1 MKRSNA
7 DEQRYQSLLA
17 GVISSAMT
25 QVDEAAIKA
34 AIVKQQVHDVWL
46 AMSPKTKTVKSI
58 AESTRMSLQH
68 RRHIR
73 FHPEMGRVL
82 QLYWKNFEFTVSHI
96 TIKQFVNVAV
106 KIGKVLSP
114 FFNYGDYFIRL
125 EKDLKRNPEH
135 ARKKLVS
142 QDWMFNFL
150 FEVADIT
157 CLSVHPLT
165 YSRVL
170 EQIFEQI
177 ALPERKKGERRGWR
191 KLKDV
196 KFDPDS
202 LATGRNFSKREEV
215 LDVCKMAWKDRLDRL
230 TLKWAVTSMW
240 ISLMKLIESYSGS
253 DKEAIVLLWE
263 QLGFGLPRDYYNK
276 NNINNGKKK
285 EQSNDGGGDGDDD
298 DDENGS
304 REEGR
309 GWGGEVEMIH
319 SSSRSSNHNKNF
331 KSRISS
337 NKYQSSGKVLLKNN
351 EIRLR
356 IGEKQQQQQQKKNMF
371 KSPAL
376 PPRHSSSSNSNSSSS
391 SSSSSSSGSSSSSSS
406 SSGGGICATK
416 PGALS
421 SSYHHATRITHVT
434 RARVL
439 LQDMKVRSRLRNFL
453 SLAGSFET
461 VYLDSLIQRFESS
474 PSSSSLLGPS
484 HSAKLHTRLQ
494 ITRSKQISPR
504 TRMMRMKE
512 ESTPSLSQWNYRGRC
527 RQSMGGGGGRGGTR
541 AKSDSSSTNTGF
553 SSIAAKRNSSRLIQ
567 IRRINVSSSSS
578 VSPRLLGSRVLARYG
593 ATAGQTMKIK
603 SARGRFTSTLSAAS
617 PPSSQTQYNHHRHYD
632 RDQRSAQDREHEVL
646 RSRIIS
652 NLRLDT
658 NAAKQHRVDGG
669 ARQGSHHPSGGNSSR
684 SGGVGGGGGK
694 ISGRRGRRMDPTKT
708 ENKSS
713 STPPFSSRSST
724 VRRYMN
730 VSSEEE
736 EEEEH
741 DHRAGCPSGPR
752 TQLGTSAVVAPPAQG
767 VAKGIVNDD
776 DKHAGGGDG
785 NNAAAAAAAAAAD
798 EEEQHQQSHK
808 LLADSPP
815 ISPLGRESFTGL
827 LEEAHVIASARGK
840 KPDGGSHDR
849 HAEGRSKDVNEY
861 LTETDYLKLSP
872 STHDNHHLSSLRA
885 SESPSPPAAASSSSS
900 SSLISSHVKPGM
912 TAADADEDPLPFP
925 ISKISPSMQSLTS
938 VATSVPRSSNIKY
951 NLPLKSSSS
960 SKKGVSAL
968 SSSRK
973 KSSTKE
979 GVKQDII
986 NRAWESSPIVR
997 LKVSK
1002 PPPVSRRGLRNSTE
1016 SKLTSSSKKQQRNL
1030 RSALQHRRVR
1040 GKSLLD
1046 KKKNRSKAT
1055 NRIRLQNTQVSS
1067 QSNDRHH
1074 FLQHRSSTTATS
1086 PPKRVPITAHHQKQH
1101 HRYPGSINL
1110 DSTKTTTLAEKDH
1123 KQQQQ
1128 QGRRSSSLRKG
1139 RRQPG
1144 TSNYSPVRSRGNNST
1159 TTFQASNRSSPFMV
1173 KIRVRST
1180 PR

>member
-46 AMSPKTKTVKSI
+46 AMSPKTKAIHNFGRLEEITVKSI

-215 LDVCKMAWKDRLDRL
+215 LDVCKMAWKINFEMGRNFDVVVSNTKSKRRRTLLVADKLNLMKGRGLISLISPL
-230 TLKWAVTSMW
+230 TYSLIALFRTLRW
-240 ISLMKLIESYSGS
+240 ISLMKLIESYNGS

-285 EQSNDGGGDGDDD
+285 EQSNDGGGD
-298 DDENGS
+298 
-304 REEGR
+304 
-309 GWGGEVEMIH
+309 
-319 SSSRSSNHNKNF
+319 
-331 KSRISS
+331 
-337 NKYQSSGKVLLKNN
+337 VLLKNN

-376 PPRHSSSSNSNSSSS
+376 PPRHM
-391 SSSSSSSGSSSSSSS
+391 
-406 SSGGGICATK
+406 
-416 PGALS
+416 
-421 SSYHHATRITHVT
+421 
-434 RARVL
+434 L

-461 VYLDSLIQRFESS
+461 
-474 PSSSSLLGPS
+474 GPS

-494 ITRSKQISPR
+494 ITRSKQISP
-504 TRMMRMKE
+504 
-512 ESTPSLSQWNYRGRC
+512 
-527 RQSMGGGGGRGGTR
+527 
-541 AKSDSSSTNTGF
+541 

-632 RDQRSAQDREHEVL
+632 RDQRSAQDREHEVVENVMINNTLRMLVL

-785 NNAAAAAAAAAAD
+785 NNAAAAAAAD

-849 HAEGRSKDVNEY
+849 HAEGR
-861 LTETDYLKLSP
+861 T
-872 STHDNHHLSSLRA
+872 
-885 SESPSPPAAASSSSS
+885 
-900 SSLISSHVKPGM
+900 
-912 TAADADEDPLPFP
+912 ADADEDPLPFP

-960 SKKGVSAL
+960 SKKGLSAL

-1067 QSNDRHH
+1067 QSIDRHH

-1139 RRQPG
+1139 RRQSG